1 MRDAIN
7 WGIPNAGRTKKEEQ
21 FNTPVVTM
29 SAIIK
34 DGAGRKFSFNK
45 AAAEA
50 LGLVKPDENNAS
62 YVSFGFNGNDLY
74 CKSSIT
80 EGNFKTNKS
89 FSFSDKKMFEYI
101 VKSKELSIS
110 SENYLHLEEV
120 EGEGMFKVV
129 KTTSNNDGG
138 EQLSIEIP
146 TSEIVLDEVE
156 TVEETPPTM
165 QDTYDLVE
173 EQKAEELGEEEE
185 EKELEEVEEVESSE
199 W

>member
-120 EGEGMFKVV
+120 EGEGMFKIV

-156 TVEETPPTM
+156 AVEETPPTM

-185 EKELEEVEEVESSE
+185 EKEVEEVEEVESSE

>member
-120 EGEGMFKVV
+120 EGEGMFKIV

>member
-120 EGEGMFKVV
+120 EGEGMFKIV

-185 EKELEEVEEVESSE
+185 EKEVEEVEEVESSE

>member
-120 EGEGMFKVV
+120 EGEGMFKIV

-146 TSEIVLDEVE
+146 TSEIVLDEIE

-173 EQKAEELGEEEE
+173 EQKAEKLGEEEE
-185 EKELEEVEEVESSE
+185 EKEVEEVEEVESSE

>member
-1 MRDAIN
+1 
-7 WGIPNAGRTKKEEQ
+7 
-21 FNTPVVTM
+21 
-29 SAIIK
+29 
-34 DGAGRKFSFNK
+34 
-45 AAAEA
+45 
-50 LGLVKPDENNAS
+50 
-62 YVSFGFNGNDLY
+62 
-74 CKSSIT
+74 
-80 EGNFKTNKS
+80 
-89 FSFSDKKMFEYI
+89 MFEYI

-120 EGEGMFKVV
+120 EGEGMFKIV

-146 TSEIVLDEVE
+146 TSEIVLDEIE

-173 EQKAEELGEEEE
+173 EQKAKKLGEEEE
-185 EKELEEVEEVESSE
+185 EKEVEEVEEVESSE

>member
-185 EKELEEVEEVESSE
+185 GKEVEEVEEVESSE

>member
-1 MRDAIN
+1 MRETIN
-7 WGIPNAGRTKKEEQ
+7 WGIPNAGKTKKAEQ

-34 DGAGRKFSFNK
+34 NGAGRKFSFNN
-45 AAAEA
+45 AAVEA

-74 CKSSIT
+74 CRSSIT

-101 VKSKELSIS
+101 VKSKELLIS

-120 EGEGMFKVV
+120 EGEGMFKVT
-129 KTTSNNDGG
+129 KTTSNNDSG

-146 TSEIVLDEVE
+146 TSEVVLDEVVEAKVE

-173 EQKAEELGEEEE
+173 EQEA
-185 EKELEEVEEVESSE
+185 EEVEEVEEVENSE

>member
-80 EGNFKTNKS
+80 
-89 FSFSDKKMFEYI
+89 
-101 VKSKELSIS
+101 
-110 SENYLHLEEV
+110 
-120 EGEGMFKVV
+120 
-129 KTTSNNDGG
+129 
-138 EQLSIEIP
+138 
-146 TSEIVLDEVE
+146 
-156 TVEETPPTM
+156 
-165 QDTYDLVE
+165 
-173 EQKAEELGEEEE
+173 
-185 EKELEEVEEVESSE
+185 
-199 W
+199 

>member
-120 EGEGMFKVV
+120 EGEGMFKIV

-146 TSEIVLDEVE
+146 TSEIVLDEIE

-185 EKELEEVEEVESSE
+185 EKEVEEVEEVESSE